1 MLKVTNQN
9 YAALIHR
16 ISQIE
21 PAENLDKL
29 GTTSI
34 CGYSVLVPKSYVGE
48 LGVFFPPGSKLNKD
62 FCSRNNLFRDSK
74 LNSDTQVKG
83 YLEENGRV
91 KAIKLKGNYSEGI
104 FLPVSSLD
112 YLKES
117 VKEGDEFNELG
128 GVEVCTKYVTGFNR
142 AQTKS
147 TEPSEKR
154 KRHLAENELL
164 KNFSFHIDTPQL
176 GRNLS
181 KFSNETP
188 VVVTRKY
195 HGTSAVF
202 AHIPAPRKLSFAEKI
217 LVKLGFN
224 LITHEFLYIWS
235 SRKVVKG
242 VTSDS
247 EKGRDKVSPAPGYYS
262 EDIWT
267 EVFTE
272 VRYKIEPGITLYGEI
287 IGWTSREKQIQKDY
301 TYGLPPGEHAF
312 IVYRI
317 TYTEPEGKV
326 WEFGYDSI
334 RAYCVKHN
342 LEYAAQMENVP
353 IMELPSGALDKQI
366 NNYFSKYKLPPN
378 VPEEGLVVRK
388 VESSRFDVYKYKTK
402 DFLQYESGLSE
413 KEEVLE

>member
-16 ISQIE
+16 VTQIDA
-21 PAENLDKL
+21 AENLDKL
-29 GTTSI
+29 GIAPI

-62 FCSRNNLFRDSK
+62 FCSQNNLFRDSK
-74 LNSDTQVKG
+74 LNSDTQIKG
-83 YLEENGRV
+83 YLEESGRV

-154 KRHLAENELL
+154 KRHLVENEVL

-176 GRNLS
+176 GRNLY
-181 KFSNETP
+181 KFKAETP
-188 VVVTRKY
+188 VVITRKY

-202 AHIPAPRKLSFAEKI
+202 AHIPAPRKLSFVEKI

-224 LITHEFLYIWS
+224 LVTHNFIHVWS

-242 VTSDS
+242 ILGVNLNP
-247 EKGRDKVSPAPGYYS
+247 GLGYYS

-267 EVFTE
+267 KVHDE
-272 VRYKIEPGITLYGEI
+272 VREKIEPGITLYGEI
-287 IGWTSREKQIQKDY
+287 IGWVSKEKQIQKDY
-301 TYGLPPGEHAF
+301 TYGLPPGKHAF

-334 RAYCVKHN
+334 VAYCVKHN
-342 LEYAAQMENVP
+342 LEYAEQGPSVSIFDFADNRMDSWLNCYFKKFH
-353 IMELPSGALDKQI
+353 LPKG
-366 NNYFSKYKLPPN
+366 
-378 VPEEGLVVRK
+378 VPEEGVVIRK
-388 VESSRFDVYKYKTK
+388 VKSSRFDVYKYKTK